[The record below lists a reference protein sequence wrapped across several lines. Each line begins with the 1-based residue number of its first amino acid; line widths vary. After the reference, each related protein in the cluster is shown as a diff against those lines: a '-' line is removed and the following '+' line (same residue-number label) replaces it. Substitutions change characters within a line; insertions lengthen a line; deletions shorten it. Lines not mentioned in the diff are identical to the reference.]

1 MQFRTGTMYDMAM
14 LWALRTRCVRE
25 TCSSHYPPEVI
36 APWSASPPPSQYARL
51 LSQGGCVVAEDGQ
64 GGLLGFG
71 VFDADANEVD
81 ALFVNP
87 DHGGQGIG
95 QALMQRLLAMADRER
110 EVVLSASLNAVP
122 FYQRQGFVSVRE
134 EAYPHP
140 SGVALASVS
149 MRRPW

>member
-1 MQFRTGTMYDMAM
+1 MQFRTGTMDDVAM
-14 LWALRTRCVRE
+14 LGAAHALRARDLQQPLPAR
-25 TCSSHYPPEVI
+25 SHCALVCL
-36 APWSASPPPSQYARL
+36 AATVAV
-51 LSQGGCVVAEDGQ
+51 CAAVVAGRMRS
-64 GGLLGFG
+64 GRGRAGWLLGFG